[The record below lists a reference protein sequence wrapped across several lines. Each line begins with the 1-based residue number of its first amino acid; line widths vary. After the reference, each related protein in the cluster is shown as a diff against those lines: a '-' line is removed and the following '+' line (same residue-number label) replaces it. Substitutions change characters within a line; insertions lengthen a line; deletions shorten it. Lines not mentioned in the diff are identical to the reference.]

1 MLIAILLA
9 TVECISNTTCEFLEI
24 LRAPQFV
31 DVSLSQWLAVSPV
44 QVVADH
50 LRVSN
55 ETITQWSKT
64 KQVVVKGS
72 PSVS

>member
-1 MLIAILLA
+1 LPS
-9 TVECISNTTCEFLEI
+9 VECISNYTCEFLEI
-24 LRAPQFV
+24 LKAPQFI

-55 ETITQWSKT
+55 ETINAWSKT
-64 KQVVVKGS
+64 KTVIVKGD
-72 PSVS
+72 PMVS